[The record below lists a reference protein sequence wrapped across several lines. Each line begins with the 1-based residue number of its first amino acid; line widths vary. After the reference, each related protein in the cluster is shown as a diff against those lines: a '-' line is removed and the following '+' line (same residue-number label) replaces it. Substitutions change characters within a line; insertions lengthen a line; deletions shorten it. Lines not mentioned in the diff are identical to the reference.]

1 MKKRKNFMKLLLATG
16 CVILGLGAATV
27 VQARAY
33 ISYETV
39 TKSGAS
45 AVYSNST
52 GTNLFHVDYGASC
65 ASGTLYA
72 TVQYYTANGYVDIA
86 ESTKSLSAGETV
98 RSASVYYSPYKIF
111 RLKLSGVTGKGN
123 GWIQGRE

>member
-39 TKSGAS
+39 TKSGIS
-45 AVYSNST
+45 TVHSNST
-52 GTNLFHVDYGASC
+52 GTNSFHVDYGASC
-65 ASGTLYA
+65 TSGTLYA
-72 TVQYYTANGYVDIA
+72 TVQYYTANGYENVPGA
-86 ESTKSLSAGETV
+86 TKTLSAGGTV
-98 RSASVYYSPYKIF
+98 SSASVYYSPYKIF
-111 RLKLSGVTGKGN
+111 RLELSGTTGRGN